1 MVVTILWKAGLKE
14 ADSSVAFAI
23 QAVLIILASWFLVL
37 VQGMVHG
44 LSPILRLHYLQA
56 MQTLAQPTTAPT
68 APLRNYRL
76 NSIDLLR
83 GLVMVIMALDHA
95 RDLLH
100 VGALTA
106 DPLDLQ
112 TTTPFLFFTRWIT
125 HYCAPVF
132 VFLSGTSIYL
142 QGLRKSKKELS
153 LFLLKRGLWLIVAE
167 VLLVSLGIS
176 FDPYYSFIFLQ
187 VIWAIGISM
196 VLLAALIWLPFPVL
210 LALGTII
217 LLGHNGLDAW
227 EAKQKSFSLGY
238 SLLHR
243 QNFLPFGDGRFLGIL
258 YPFLPWTGIMI
269 LGYCTGRIY
278 QLESGLRR
286 KWIAGLGAALV
297 LFFVVLR
304 FTNLYGDPQPW
315 SGQVRNNFTLL
326 SFINT
331 TKYPPSLLF
340 ACMTIG
346 PALLFLAIAE
356 GWRGRLASVLTVYGR
371 VPLFY
376 YLLHF
381 YLLHLLAAVLF
392 VSRGGTVAEGFKG
405 VEGVPFKFVVPGVG
419 LQLWQ
424 VYLAWV
430 GVVALL
436 YPLCRWYGR
445 YKQEKRY
452 WWLSYV

>member
-1 MVVTILWKAGLKE
+1 
-14 ADSSVAFAI
+14 
-23 QAVLIILASWFLVL
+23 
-37 VQGMVHG
+37 
-44 LSPILRLHYLQA
+44 
-56 MQTLAQPTTAPT
+56 MQTLADPTTAPT
-68 APLRNYRL
+68 ALLRNYRL

-100 VGALTA
+100 VGALTTDA
-106 DPLDLQ
+106 LDLQ
-112 TTTPFLFFTRWIT
+112 TTTPLLFFTRWIT
-125 HYCAPVF
+125 HFCAPVF

-142 QGLRKSKKELS
+142 QGLRKSKRELS
-153 LFLLKRGLWLIVAE
+153 VFLFKRGLWLIVAE

-176 FDPYYSFIFLQ
+176 FDPTYSFIFLQ

-210 LALGTII
+210 LALGAVI

-269 LGYCTGRIY
+269 LGYCFGRIY
-278 QLESGLRR
+278 QLEAATR
-286 KWIAGLGAALV
+286 KRWIAGIGAALV
-297 LFFVVLR
+297 LFFILLR
-304 FTNLYGDPQPW
+304 FANIYGDPQPW
-315 SGQVRNNFTLL
+315 SGQPRSGFTLL

-340 ACMTIG
+340 TCMTIG
-346 PALLFLAIAE
+346 PALLFLALAE
-356 GWRGRLASVLTVYGR
+356 GWRGRLANVLTVYGR
-371 VPLFY
+371 VPFFY

-381 YLLHLLAAVLF
+381 YLLHLLAAIHF
-392 VSRGGTVAEGFKG
+392 VARGGTVAEGFKG

-419 LQLWQ
+419 LELWQ
-424 VYLAWV
+424 VYLAWL
-430 GVVALL
+430 GVVAIL

-445 YKQEKRY
+445 YKQANRY